1 MYNNTSFW
9 IKIHNIIFYG
19 VLHYIFIS
27 EVELRQ
33 ALVEV
38 EGLEWLDELMFIVC
52 IASVTSSCKFFGRV
66 FISLGYLS
74 KLISEKKKNINK

>member
-1 MYNNTSFW
+1 MKYYIN
-9 IKIHNIIFYG
+9 
-19 VLHYIFIS
+19 YIFIS

-38 EGLEWLDELMFIVC
+38 EGLEWLDESMVIVC
-52 IASVTSSCKFFGRV
+52 IASETSCCKFFGRV

-74 KLISEKKKNINK
+74 KLISEKKRILINNK